1 MKESKT
7 LLKYSF
13 IHSMIYNFISLK
25 RAGANFSTKS
35 NLYFYELIQ
44 KMTYL
49 NITKSLLAGHII
61 SADINLSQ
69 YILIFDSNFRK
80 KPKKHQ
86 AKATVSFSWELHK
99 SDLSLV
105 ILNNSPKMTLKYSYQ
120 WFLILPEKISPNNSW
135 ILKEINCIQAN
146 MLTGFYMID

>member
-86 AKATVSFSWELHK
+86 AKATASFS
-99 SDLSLV
+99 
-105 ILNNSPKMTLKYSYQ
+105 
-120 WFLILPEKISPNNSW
+120 
-135 ILKEINCIQAN
+135 
-146 MLTGFYMID
+146 

>member
-86 AKATVSFSWELHK
+86 AKATVSFS
-99 SDLSLV
+99 
-105 ILNNSPKMTLKYSYQ
+105 
-120 WFLILPEKISPNNSW
+120 
-135 ILKEINCIQAN
+135 
-146 MLTGFYMID
+146 

>member
-1 MKESKT
+1 MIGTYFMKESKA

-25 RAGANFSTKS
+25 RAGANFSIKS

-49 NITKSLLAGHII
+49 NITKSLPAGHII

-80 KPKKHQ
+80 KTKNFKLRPP
-86 AKATVSFSWELHK
+86 FLFHK
-99 SDLSLV
+99 NYTSQ
-105 ILNNSPKMTLKYSYQ
+105 T
-120 WFLILPEKISPNNSW
+120 
-135 ILKEINCIQAN
+135 
-146 MLTGFYMID
+146 